1 MANAEQHKAAARR
14 FFEVVWNQRRFD
26 VLPEIFAPTLIL
38 NGQQVSRDVIE
49 QAISARL
56 AAFPDMH
63 VTVDEQVAEGDK
75 VSTRRTWTGTH
86 SGVYRGIEPT
96 GKRVTWTQISIVR
109 FEEGKVVEDWPVAD
123 ELTLLQQL
131 GHIDQSIWDGR

>member
-1 MANAEQHKAAARR
+1 MLIAEENKAAARR
-14 FFEVVWNQRRFD
+14 FFEEVWNQRRFE
-26 VLPEIFAPTLIL
+26 VIPEIFAPTLTF

-49 QAISARL
+49 QSISARL
-56 AAFPDMH
+56 VAFPDIH

-96 GKRVTWTQISIVR
+96 GKQVTWTQISIVR
-109 FEEGKVVEDWPVAD
+109 FEEGKIVEDWAVAD

-131 GHIDQSIWDGR
+131 GHIIE

>member
-1 MANAEQHKAAARR
+1 MLIAEENKAAARR
-14 FFEVVWNQRRFD
+14 FFEEVWNQRRFE
-26 VLPEIFAPTLIL
+26 VIPEIFAPTLIF

-49 QAISARL
+49 QTISARL
-56 AAFPDMH
+56 VAFPDIH

-86 SGVYRGIEPT
+86 SGVHRGIEPT
-96 GKRVTWTQISIVR
+96 GKQVTWTQISIVR
-109 FEEGKVVEDWPVAD
+109 FEEGKIVEDWAVAD

-131 GHIDQSIWDGR
+131 GHIIE

>member
-1 MANAEQHKAAARR
+1 MANVGQNKAVARR
-14 FFEVVWNQRRFD
+14 FFEVVWNQRRFE
-26 VLPEIFAPTLIL
+26 VLPEIFASRLIW

-75 VSTRRTWTGTH
+75 VSTRHTWTGTH

-96 GKRVTWTQISIVR
+96 GKQVTWTQISIVR
-109 FEEGKVVEDWPVAD
+109 FEEGKVVEDWAVAD
-123 ELTLLQQL
+123 ELALLQQL
-131 GHIDQSIWDGR
+131 GQ

>member
-1 MANAEQHKAAARR
+1 MATVGQNKAAARR
-14 FFEVVWNQRRFD
+14 FFEVVWNQRRFE
-26 VLPEIFAPTLIL
+26 VLPEILAPTLIW

-86 SGVYRGIEPT
+86 RGVYRGIEPT
-96 GKRVTWTQISIVR
+96 GKQVTWTQISIVR
-109 FEEGKVVEDWPVAD
+109 FEEGKVVEDWAVAD

-131 GHIDQSIWDGR
+131 GHIVE

>member
-1 MANAEQHKAAARR
+1 MANVGQNKAAARR
-14 FFEVVWNQRRFD
+14 FFEVVWNQRRFE

-38 NGQQVSRDVIE
+38 NGQEACRDVIE

-75 VSTRRTWTGTH
+75 FSTRRTWTGTH
-86 SGVYRGIEPT
+86 RGMYRGIEPT
-96 GKRVTWTQISIVR
+96 GKHVTWTQISIVR
-109 FEEGKVVEDWPVAD
+109 LEEGKIMEDWAVAD
-123 ELTLLQQL
+123 GLTLLEQL
-131 GHIDQSIWDGR
+131 GLIVQ

>member
-1 MANAEQHKAAARR
+1 MANVGQNKAAARR
-14 FFEVVWNQRRFD
+14 FFEVVWNQRRFE

-38 NGQQVSRDVIE
+38 NGQEVSRDVIE

-86 SGVYRGIEPT
+86 RGMYRGIEPT
-96 GKRVTWTQISIVR
+96 GKHVTWTQISIVR
-109 FEEGKVVEDWPVAD
+109 CEEGKIVEDWAVAD

-131 GHIDQSIWDGR
+131 GHIVQ

>member
-1 MANAEQHKAAARR
+1 MASVGQNKAAARR
-14 FFEVVWNQRRFD
+14 FFEVVWNQRRFE

-49 QAISARL
+49 QAIYARL

-96 GKRVTWTQISIVR
+96 GKQVTWTQISIVR
-109 FEEGKVVEDWPVAD
+109 FEEGKVVEDWVVAD

-131 GHIDQSIWDGR
+131 GHVVQ

>member
-1 MANAEQHKAAARR
+1 MANVGQNKAVARR
-14 FFEVVWNQRRFD
+14 FFEVVWNQRRLE
-26 VLPEIFAPTLIL
+26 VLPEILASTLIW

-75 VSTRRTWTGTH
+75 VSTRRTRTGTH

-96 GKRVTWTQISIVR
+96 GKQATWTQISIVR
-109 FEEGKVVEDWPVAD
+109 FEEGKVVEDWAVAD
-123 ELTLLQQL
+123 ELALLQQL
-131 GHIDQSIWDGR
+131 GHSVEW

>member
-1 MANAEQHKAAARR
+1 M
-14 FFEVVWNQRRFD
+14 
-26 VLPEIFAPTLIL
+26 LPEIFAPTLIL
-38 NGQQVSRDVIE
+38 NGQEVSRDVIE

-56 AAFPDMH
+56 AAFPDIH

-96 GKRVTWTQISIVR
+96 GKQATWTQISIVR
-109 FEEGKVVEDWPVAD
+109 FDEGKIVEDWPVAD
-123 ELTLLQQL
+123 ELALLQQL
-131 GHIDQSIWDGR
+131 GHIVE

>member
-1 MANAEQHKAAARR
+1 MGNVGQNKAVARR
-14 FFEVVWNQRRFD
+14 FFEVVWNQRRFE

-49 QAISARL
+49 QVISARL

-75 VSTRRTWTGTH
+75 VSTRRTWTGMH

-96 GKRVTWTQISIVR
+96 GKQVTWIQISIVR
-109 FEEGKVVEDWPVAD
+109 FEEGKIVEDWAIAD
-123 ELTLLQQL
+123 ELALLQQL
-131 GHIDQSIWDGR
+131 GHIVE

>member
-1 MANAEQHKAAARR
+1 MANVGQNKAVARR
-14 FFEVVWNQRRFD
+14 FFEVVWNQRRFE
-26 VLPEIFAPTLIL
+26 VLPEIFASRLIW

-75 VSTRRTWTGTH
+75 VSTRHTWTGTH

-96 GKRVTWTQISIVR
+96 GKQVTWTQISIVR
-109 FEEGKVVEDWPVAD
+109 FEGGKVVEDWAVAD
-123 ELTLLQQL
+123 ELALLQQL
-131 GHIDQSIWDGR
+131 GQ